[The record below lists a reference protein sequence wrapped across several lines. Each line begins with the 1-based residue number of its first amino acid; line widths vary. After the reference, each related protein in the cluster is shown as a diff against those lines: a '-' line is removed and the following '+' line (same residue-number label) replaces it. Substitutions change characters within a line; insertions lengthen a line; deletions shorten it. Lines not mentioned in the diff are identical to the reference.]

1 MFYPTSLKLWRM
13 KEEIENT
20 IDLWVT
26 KLMKGEEQHLTVVTA
41 GAAAFARPKLGTVE
55 SWKNSRSS
63 NLPKTKRTEEDEVAP
78 LMAVGTSARKEM
90 LLERLPYM
98 VAIAKAGKR
107 SSSTLAIRD
116 MEKVTAFRGIGGPSE
131 DTDDDDTTNIGE
143 EWATDKS
150 IEGKSPKRNGLVIR
164 GRGLASAIPLQQQ
177 EQKLVLSD
185 DDIED
190 D

>member
-1 MFYPTSLKLWRM
+1 M
-13 KEEIENT
+13 KEEIEST

-26 KLMKGEEQHLTVVTA
+26 RLMKGEEEHLSAITA
-41 GAAAFARPKLGTVE
+41 GAAAFARPKPGTVE

-63 NLPKTKRTEEDEVAP
+63 NSTGAKKQGGKDMDVAP
-78 LMAVGTSARKEM
+78 LLSVGTSARKEM

-98 VAIAKAGKR
+98 MLIAKAKR
-107 SSSTLAIRD
+107 GSSSTLAIKD
-116 MEKVTAFRGIGGPSE
+116 MENVTTFHGIGGPSE
-131 DTDDDDTTNIGE
+131 EASDDGDDTGPFGE
-143 EWATDKS
+143 EWATDKPV
-150 IEGKSPKRNGLVIR
+150 EGKSPRKKRLVIR
-164 GRGLASAIPLQQQ
+164 GRGTTTGLPLQQQ